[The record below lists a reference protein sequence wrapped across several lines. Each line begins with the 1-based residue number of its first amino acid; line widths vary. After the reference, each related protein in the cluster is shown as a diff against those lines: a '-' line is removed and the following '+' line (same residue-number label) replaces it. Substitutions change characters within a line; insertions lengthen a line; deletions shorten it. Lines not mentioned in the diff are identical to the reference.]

1 MIGLGHR
8 RATVRPH
15 RRGGPGPIWGLSSDD
30 FNATLLAWPAHEGV
44 ADQVNEERDVLLI
57 VIDGSGSVRIDGVEH
72 RLEASQAI
80 LVEKGRH
87 FGIVA
92 GDAGVRYLSIH
103 VRRPPLQVTPLT

>member
-1 MIGLGHR
+1 M
-8 RATVRPH
+8 
-15 RRGGPGPIWGLSSDD
+15 
-30 FNATLLAWPAHEGV
+30 LAWPAHESV